1 MAFVKP
7 VINTIKADIKNV
19 SIYLRSTKKF
29 GKTTLFRDVIL
40 EKYGDPAKGLLVGC
54 GNEKGYK
61 MLDNLNCTQV
71 STYKELAEL
80 KDWLIKEKGKE
91 HNIEIVAFDTG
102 DEFALIADKETIRRS
117 NLENPNKPT
126 KSIKAAFG
134 GFTGGEKYSA
144 NDIIKPYMTELQDAG
159 FGVWCIA
166 HTKFKTIK
174 EKGGLEE
181 DGYMQLT
188 SNMSADYEAA
198 FGDIFDVVLTGVID
212 RAFEEKQTKDTVKK
226 YATDTVRK
234 LYFRGTPL
242 IDAGGRFADG
252 AVPEYLVFDQ
262 PNMAAEFIKTVEEG
276 MEKSKTNFTAKKTT
290 PKKSTKK
297 TPVVEEEHDQEDIEL
312 LAALKEAVESVEEKT
327 EVEDNTPPFDVEEE
341 IDDIFPD
348 EETEDEDAMITLD
361 EDRAN
366 AIRDAFR
373 AANAT
378 TKASVKKHLVE
389 YGGKMSDTM
398 KASDVNAIEEILGL
412 NDEV

>member
-1 MAFVKP
+1 MAFQLP
-7 VINTIKADIKNV
+7 VINTILADIKNV

-40 EKYGDPAKGLLVGC
+40 AKYGDPSRGLLVGC

-80 KDWLIKEKGKE
+80 KEWLIKEKGKS

-102 DEFALIADKETIRRS
+102 DELTLIADKETIRRS
-117 NLENPNKPT
+117 NLENPNKTT

-159 FGVWCIA
+159 FGVWVIA

-188 SNMSADYEAA
+188 SNMGADYEAA
-198 FGDIFDVVLTGVID
+198 FGDCFDVVLTGVID
-212 RAFEEKQTKDTVKK
+212 RAFEEKQVKDTVKK

-252 AVPEYLVFDQ
+252 AVPEYLVFDK
-262 PNMAAEFIKTVEEG
+262 PNMAEEFIKTVEEG
-276 MEKSKTNFTAKKTT
+276 MEKSKTTFTTKPSTK
-290 PKKSTKK
+290 KKSTKK
-297 TPVVEEEHDQEDIEL
+297 SEPVEENEVNDMLDK
-312 LAALKEAVESVEEKT
+312 LKEAYGDTTEEGIESV
-327 EVEDNTPPFDVEEE
+327 PFDVDEDEEE
-341 IDDIFPD
+341 FINTD
-348 EETEDEDAMITLD
+348 EIITLD
-361 EDRAN
+361 SDRLT
-366 AIRDAFR
+366 AIRTAFKAADAG
-373 AANAT
+373 
-378 TKASVKKHLVE
+378 TKAKVKEHLAE
-389 YGGKMSDTM
+389 YGGKLSATM
-398 KASDVNAIEEILGL
+398 KQGDVLAIEDILGL

>member
-7 VINTIKADIKNV
+7 VINTIQADIKNV

-40 EKYGDPAKGLLVGC
+40 EKYGDPSRGLLVGC

-61 MLDNLNCTQV
+61 MLDNLNRTQV
-71 STYKELAEL
+71 SSYKELTEL

-102 DEFALIADKETIRRS
+102 DEFAIIADKETLRRS
-117 NLENPNKPT
+117 NLENPTKPT

-134 GFTGGEKYSA
+134 GFTAGEKYSA
-144 NDIIKPYMTELQDAG
+144 NDIIKPYMTELQDNG

-188 SNMSADYEAA
+188 SNMAADYEAA

-212 RAFEEKQTKDTVKK
+212 RAFEEKQDKDKVKK

-276 MEKSKTNFTAKKTT
+276 MEKSKTNFSQKKSTS
-290 PKKSTKK
+290 KKSTKA
-297 TPVVEEEHDQEDIEL
+297 PEPIIEEEEVEEQI
-312 LAALKEAVESVEEKT
+312 
-327 EVEDNTPPFDVEEE
+327 EEE
-341 IDDIFPD
+341 IQAEIEAHVGDEMDGIDEDIFPEEDTD
-348 EETEDEDAMITLD
+348 EIGTDDPIITLD
-361 EDRAN
+361 DDRLD
-366 AIRDAFR
+366 AIRSAFKASDA
-373 AANAT
+373 A
-378 TKASVKKHLVE
+378 TKAKVKEHLVN
-389 YGGKMSDTM
+389 YGSKLSDTM
-398 KASDVNAIEEILGL
+398 ALSDVLAIEEILGL

>member
-7 VINTIKADIKNV
+7 VINTIQADIKNV

-40 EKYGDPAKGLLVGC
+40 AKYGDPARGLLVGC

-188 SNMSADYEAA
+188 SNMGADYEAA

-262 PNMAAEFIKTVEEG
+262 PNMAAEFIKTVEDG
-276 MEKSKTNFTAKKTT
+276 MEKSKTTLGKKTATKKSAKKPDPVIEEEEDDLTAKLRA
-290 PKKSTKK
+290 
-297 TPVVEEEHDQEDIEL
+297 VVEKAQAKDE
-312 LAALKEAVESVEEKT
+312 V
-327 EVEDNTPPFDVEEE
+327 VEDNTVPFDIEDEEEDILEEVVEEA
-341 IDDIFPD
+341 DDVD
-348 EETEDEDAMITLD
+348 VYITLD
-361 EDRAN
+361 DDRLN
-366 AIRDAFR
+366 AIRAAFKV
-373 AANAT
+373 ANSS
-378 TKASVKKHLVE
+378 TKAQVKNHLAG
-389 YGGKMSDTM
+389 YGNKLSATM
-398 KASDVNAIEEILGL
+398 LSSDVDAIEEILGL
-412 NDEV
+412 SEEV

>member
-40 EKYGDPAKGLLVGC
+40 EKYGDPSRGLLVGC

-80 KDWLIKEKGKE
+80 KDWLIKEKGNE

-188 SNMSADYEAA
+188 SNMGADYEAA

-212 RAFEEKQTKDTVKK
+212 RAFEERQSKDTVKK

-262 PNMAAEFIKTVEEG
+262 ANMASEFIKTVEEG
-276 MEKSKTNFTAKKTT
+276 MEKSKTNFTAKKTA
-290 PKKSTKK
+290 TKK
-297 TPVVEEEHDQEDIEL
+297 TAKKVYPVVVEEVDEEIKHDIETN
-312 LAALKEAVESVEEKT
+312 AGDEMYGIDESKL
-327 EVEDNTPPFDVEEE
+327 PFDVDE
-341 IDDIFPD
+341 DD
-348 EETEDEDAMITLD
+348 DAMITLD
-361 EDRAN
+361 ADRLT
-366 AIRDAFR
+366 AIRTKFKAADAG
-373 AANAT
+373 
-378 TKASVKKHLVE
+378 TKAKVKEHLVE
-389 YGGKMSDTM
+389 YGGKLSNTM
-398 KASDVNAIEEILGL
+398 KQSDVLAIEEILKKVN
-412 NDEV
+412 NDEDEV

>member
-1 MAFVKP
+1 MAFQLP
-7 VINTIKADIKNV
+7 TINTIQADIKNV

-40 EKYGDPAKGLLVGC
+40 EKYGDPSRGLLVGC

-71 STYKELAEL
+71 SSYKELTEL
-80 KDWLIKEKGKE
+80 KDWLIAEKGKS
-91 HNIEIVAFDTG
+91 HNIEIIAFDTG
-102 DEFALIADKETIRRS
+102 DEFALIADRETIRRS

-126 KSIKAAFG
+126 KSIKAAMG

-144 NDIIKPYMTELQDAG
+144 NEIIKPYMTELQDNG

-188 SNMSADYEAA
+188 SNMGADYEAA

-212 RAFEEKQTKDTVKK
+212 RAFEEKQSKDTVKK
-226 YATDTVRK
+226 YATETVRK

-252 AVPEYLVFDQ
+252 SVPEYLVFDQ

-276 MEKSKTNFTAKKTT
+276 MEKSKTEFGKQKTT
-290 PKKSTKK
+290 TKKSTKK
-297 TPVVEEEHDQEDIEL
+297 VTPDPEEESDDLMNQLSEAMKNVEQNTPKAEPEAQSEAAEDNEL
-312 LAALKEAVESVEEKT
+312 PFDLDEEK
-327 EVEDNTPPFDVEEE
+327 EQE
-341 IDDIFPD
+341 IDLEAMCADI
-348 EETEDEDAMITLD
+348 
-361 EDRAN
+361 RK
-366 AIRDAFR
+366 AFKT
-373 AANAT
+373 ADDG
-378 TKASVKKHLVE
+378 TKAQIKAILKANGKTKLDVSLGADVLTEIKNMLV
-389 YGGKMSDTM
+389 
-398 KASDVNAIEEILGL
+398 
-412 NDEV
+412 

>member
-188 SNMSADYEAA
+188 SNMGADYEAA

-297 TPVVEEEHDQEDIEL
+297 PPVVEEEHDQEDIEL
-312 LAALKEAVESVEEKT
+312 LAALREAVESVEEK
-327 EVEDNTPPFDVEEE
+327 EEDAPPFDVDSE
-341 IDDIFPD
+341 IDDIFSE
-348 EETEDEDAMITLD
+348 EETVDEDAMITLD
-361 EDRAN
+361 ADRLT
-366 AIRDAFR
+366 AIRNAFKGADAS
-373 AANAT
+373 A
-378 TKASVKKHLVE
+378 KAKVKTHLTA
-389 YGGKMSDTM
+389 YGNKLADTM
-398 KASDVNAIEEILGL
+398 KQSDVNAIEEILGL
-412 NDEV
+412 GDEV

>member
-7 VINTIKADIKNV
+7 TINTIKADIKNV

-40 EKYGDPAKGLLVGC
+40 EKYGDPLRGLLVGC

-71 STYKELAEL
+71 SSYKELAEL
-80 KDWLIKEKGKE
+80 KDWLIKEKGNE

-188 SNMSADYEAA
+188 SNMGADYEAA

-212 RAFEEKQTKDTVKK
+212 RAFEEKQSKDTVKK
-226 YATDTVRK
+226 YTTDTVRK

-262 PNMAAEFIKTVEEG
+262 ANMAAEFIKTVEDG
-276 MEKSKTNFTAKKTT
+276 MEKSKTNFTTKKSGS
-290 PKKSTKK
+290 KKSTKK
-297 TPVVEEEHDQEDIEL
+297 PEPVVEEEKIE
-312 LAALKEAVESVEEKT
+312 E
-327 EVEDNTPPFDVEEE
+327 VEEE
-341 IDDIFPD
+341 IVDNGELPFDI
-348 EETEDEDAMITLD
+348 EEDFEEEDAVITLD
-361 EDRAN
+361 TDRLT
-366 AIRDAFR
+366 AIRTAFK
-373 AANAT
+373 AANAE
-378 TKASVKKHLVE
+378 TKAKVKEHLVE
-389 YGGKMSDTM
+389 YGNKLSNEM
-398 KASDVNAIEEILGL
+398 KKSDVEAIEKILKKSQEEA
-412 NDEV
+412 DEV

>member
-7 VINTIKADIKNV
+7 VINTINADIKNV

-40 EKYGDPAKGLLVGC
+40 EKYGDPGRGLLVGC

-80 KDWLIKEKGKE
+80 KEWLIKEKGKE

-188 SNMSADYEAA
+188 SNMGADYEAA

-276 MEKSKTNFTAKKTT
+276 MEKSKTNFAKKKTT
-290 PKKSTKK
+290 TKKSVKK
-297 TPVVEEEHDQEDIEL
+297 PEPEPVVEAEEEEVDDLTEMLKAAINNEPVEIEEDDDLDMPFDIDDPE
-312 LAALKEAVESVEEKT
+312 EEVVEE
-327 EVEDNTPPFDVEEE
+327 DE
-341 IDDIFPD
+341 I
-348 EETEDEDAMITLD
+348 ITLD
-361 EDRAN
+361 DDRLN
-366 AIRDAFR
+366 AIRAAFKASDA
-373 AANAT
+373 N
-378 TKASVKKHLVE
+378 TKAKVKKHLTE
-389 YGGKMSDTM
+389 YGNKLSAEM
-398 KASDVNAIEEILGL
+398 KTSDVNAIEEILGL